1 MSLLVSSGCHNE
13 KYHRLSGLTV
23 LEARKSKI
31 KMPANSVSGEGSHSS
46 QQMANFLLL
55 LYTVAGDRVERK
67 RETDL
72 LIRSFCIRH

>member
-1 MSLLVSSGCHNE
+1 
-13 KYHRLSGLTV
+13 
-23 LEARKSKI
+23 
-31 KMPANSVSGEGSHSS
+31 MPANSVSGEGSHSS